1 MYADFLPLLLSTLAF
16 TGGHFILSSGP
27 IRGPIAGAIG
37 ERPFRAIYSVL
48 MIAALVWM
56 IGAYNAAPYQRVW
69 DVGLFGPP
77 VILIV
82 MYFAIFFFLC
92 SVTTRNPTL
101 IGMDALHHEVAPG
114 KGIYAIVRHPMLA
127 AFALWAG
134 AHLFVRGDIAAT
146 LFFGGFWVL
155 ATFGM
160 VHIDARR
167 RANADEAWRAFEAG
181 TCRTPF
187 KAILQDR
194 RSLIMRDVGWWRI
207 VVATVLY
214 LALLYVHENI
224 FGMNLFPV

>member
-1 MYADFLPLLLSTLAF
+1 M
-16 TGGHFILSSGP
+16 
-27 IRGPIAGAIG
+27 IG

-69 DVGLFGPP
+69 DVGLFGPL

-92 SVTTRNPTL
+92 SVTIRDPTL

-114 KGIYAIVRHPMLA
+114 KGIYAIVRHPVLA

-134 AHLFVRGDIAAT
+134 AHLFVGGDISAI
-146 LFFGGFWVL
+146 LFFGGFWGL

-167 RANADEAWRAFEAG
+167 RANADEVGGPSRPAPAEH
-181 TCRTPF
+181 
-187 KAILQDR
+187 
-194 RSLIMRDVGWWRI
+194 RSKRSSKTVGHW
-207 VVATVLY
+207 
-214 LALLYVHENI
+214 
-224 FGMNLFPV
+224 

>member
-1 MYADFLPLLLSTLAF
+1 MYADFLPLLLSTFAF
-16 TGGHFILSSGP
+16 TGGHFVLSSGA
-27 IRGPIAGAIG
+27 IRSAITGVIG
-37 ERPFRAIYSVL
+37 EGPFRAIYSVL

-134 AHLFVRGDIAAT
+134 AHLFVRGDIGAI

-160 VHIDARR
+160 VHIDNRR
-167 RANADEAWRAFEAG
+167 RANADDAWRAFEAG

-194 RSLIMRDVGWWRI
+194 RSLVMRDVGWWRI
-207 VVATVLY
+207 LVATVLY
-214 LALLYVHENI
+214 LAVLYVHENI